1 MKLLEIFC
9 GTKSIGKVFEKNG
22 WEVYSI
28 DIEERFE
35 PTECVDILNFDYKK
49 FDKTHFQHIHFSPPC
64 IFMSQN
70 QQSWYNRYKGR
81 GNNKYLF
88 TPEIHREK
96 LKESDLLL
104 YKVKEI
110 IDYFNDISFT
120 IENPYHTKFN
130 NIINRNILN
139 YPYEIVDYCMYD
151 YPIKKPTVFL
161 NNFDLKLKRCC
172 KDHIH
177 TPYKKYCGGGNS
189 RKDKVYQIPEKLCF
203 EIFTQINNLKK
214 NI

>member
-1 MKLLEIFC
+1 
-9 GTKSIGKVFEKNG
+9 
-22 WEVYSI
+22 
-28 DIEERFE
+28 
-35 PTECVDILNFDYKK
+35 
-49 FDKTHFQHIHFSPPC
+49 
-64 IFMSQN
+64 MSQN

-139 YPYEIVDYCMYD
+139 YPYEICDYCMYD

-172 KDHIH
+172 KTHTH

-189 RKDKVYQIPEKLCF
+189 RKDKVYQIPEELCV